1 MADFNSVNM
10 NNAWHRMDELP
21 QTHHNISAL
30 ATFAEY
36 LGNYRP
42 RKIPGRK
49 LCVRSGVTIVLSAQP
64 IARELSVLMIRRAK
78 REGDPWSG
86 NMGFPGG
93 RAEGDDQSIFHAAVR
108 EFGEET
114 GIPARESITP
124 LGRLSELVTRAHEK
138 WVPMII
144 TPFVFMLHE
153 LPAWRLSREVDEV
166 VWVPLRFL
174 MNRSN
179 RTTMPYGG
187 RGFRFRIPCYFYEDR
202 RIWGLSLLML
212 DELMTLFAHVEA
224 GTSVRRRLFTF
235 PRFEK

>member
-1 MADFNSVNM
+1 
-10 NNAWHRMDELP
+10 MDELP
-21 QTHHNISAL
+21 EKHHTIDTL

-36 LGNYRP
+36 LRNYRP

-49 LCVRSGVTIVLSAQP
+49 FCVRSGVAIVLAEQP
-64 IARELSVLMIRRAK
+64 VARELSVLMIRRAN

-108 EFGEET
+108 ELCEET
-114 GIPARESITP
+114 GVAAEDGLKPI
-124 LGRLSELVTRAHEK
+124 GRLSELVTRAHEK

-144 TPFVFMLHE
+144 TPFVFRLHTF
-153 LPAWRLSREVDEV
+153 PSWQRSYEVDEL
-166 VWVPLRFL
+166 VWVPLAFL
-174 MNRSN
+174 MNGKN
-179 RTTMPYGG
+179 RTTMPYG
-187 RGFRFRIPCYFYEDR
+187 RSGFRFRIPCYFYENR

-224 GTSVRRRLFTF
+224 GTVIRRRLFNF
-235 PRFEK
+235 PRVLR